1 VDSIV
6 IGAGLA
12 GLAAAAR
19 LVEAG
24 RSVVVLEARDR
35 IGGRV
40 WTRRD
45 DELGA
50 PIELGAEWLEGASA
64 LEEILRS
71 AGGTTRQADGRF
83 VRRAGDAWI
92 DAGAPTELRRGVL
105 ERLRAAF
112 DADDVP
118 LVDAL
123 ERIRPPA
130 SAEERRRLF
139 AYVEGFHAAD
149 PARLSV
155 RWLTEVE
162 ESAPAGA
169 SDRRTPDG
177 LDRALRRLA
186 SRIEAQ
192 SPIRLGAAAR
202 AIRWRPG
209 EVEVETERETFAAR
223 AVIVAVPLRV
233 FRELRIDPDVPEKRD
248 AARRIEMGDVVKI
261 VLRFRERFWCEAPE
275 LRDALFFQDLAQPLP
290 TWWTPEPATL
300 PLLVGWAGGP
310 PATRLLERHGAAL
323 ADLAVDS
330 LAGALRVPRREVES
344 QLVAHHVHDWRADP
358 FSRGAY
364 TYVVAGGIEAPR
376 VLARPVERTLFFAG
390 EATCAGGLNAT
401 MEGALQSGLRAA
413 GEIPG

>member
-1 VDSIV
+1 MDSIV

-12 GLAAAAR
+12 GLTAAAR

-40 WTRRD
+40 WTRWD

-64 LEEILRS
+64 LESILRS
-71 AGGTTRQADGRF
+71 AGATTRQADGKF
-83 VRRAGDAWI
+83 VRRVGDAWI
-92 DAGAPTELRRGVL
+92 DAGAPAELRSGVL

-112 DADDVP
+112 AAEDVP
-118 LVDAL
+118 LAQAL

-130 SAEERRRLF
+130 SAEERRRLL

-149 PARLSV
+149 ATRLSV

-169 SDRRTPDG
+169 ADRRTPDG
-177 LDRALRRLA
+177 LERALRRLA
-186 SRIEAQ
+186 GRIEAHL
-192 SPIRLGAAAR
+192 PIRLGAAAR

-209 EVEVETERETFAAR
+209 GVEVETERETISAR
-223 AVIVAVPLRV
+223 TVVVAVPLRV
-233 FRELRIDPDVPEKRD
+233 FRELRIEPDLPEKRD
-248 AARRIEMGDVVKI
+248 AARGIEMGDVVKI
-261 VLRFRERFWCEAPE
+261 VLRFRERFWCASPE

-310 PATRLLERHGAAL
+310 PATRLLERHSAAL
-323 ADLAVDS
+323 GDLAVDA
-330 LAGALRVPRREVES
+330 LAGALRVPRREVEA
-344 QLVAHHVHDWRADP
+344 QLVAQHVHDWRADP

-401 MEGALQSGLRAA
+401 MEGAVQSGLRAA
-413 GEIPG
+413 GEMLA